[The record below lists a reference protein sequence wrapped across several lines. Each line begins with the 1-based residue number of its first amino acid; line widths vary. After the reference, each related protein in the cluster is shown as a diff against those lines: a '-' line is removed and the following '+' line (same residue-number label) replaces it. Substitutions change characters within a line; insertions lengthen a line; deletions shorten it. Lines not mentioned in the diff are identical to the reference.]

1 MAAPVLAY
9 ENLGL
14 VQGSGWLFRGLDLFI
29 GERDRLAL
37 IGRNGAGKTTLLK
50 CLAGLI
56 ETDEGRRTIQPG
68 TKVVLLEQDPAVTRF
83 STLREFALAGPGAP
97 PEHQVDAIAT
107 QIGID
112 LDREAVKASGGER
125 RRAAIA
131 RALAMDPDVLLL
143 DEPTNHLDLSA
154 IEWLEDWLS
163 RYTGAFIAISHD
175 RTFLKRL
182 TRSSLWLERGTVRR
196 AEIGFG
202 GFEAWTEKVFE
213 EEARNAERLD
223 AKLKLEEHW
232 LLRGVTAR
240 RRRNQGRLTKL
251 MEMRATRA
259 AMLGPAGVA
268 KLGIASDD
276 VRTKVVIDAE
286 RVTKRFASTGL
297 PELVE
302 GPSLSSAMKK
312 ESPSTSSGKS
322 AGGKSEGRTVIK
334 DFSLRITRGDR
345 IGLVGANGAGKTTL
359 LKLLTGEL
367 DPDEGS
373 VKRAKTLDGVII
385 DQQRKL
391 MDPAK
396 TVRDVLADGGDWLD
410 VRGTRKHV
418 QGYLKEFLFAP
429 ELIDARIGTLSG
441 GERSRLL
448 LAREFARRSNLL
460 VLDEPTNDLD
470 LETLDL
476 LQEVIADYDGTVLI
490 VSHDRDFLD
499 RTVTI
504 TLGLDGSGKV
514 DIVAGGY
521 EDWERKR
528 REVPLARAGETARP
542 VTSHSPQPSPASG
555 RGRKLTYK
563 DQRDYDLLP
572 ARIEALGAQI
582 ARDEAALADPDLYT
596 RDPARFAALMKAIEA
611 ARVEREAAEER
622 WLELAEQVEALAG

>member
-14 VQGSGWLFRGLDLFI
+14 VQGAGWLFRGIDLFV
-29 GERDRLAL
+29 GTRDRLAL

-68 TKVVLLEQDPAVTRF
+68 TKVVLLEQDPAVEAF
-83 STLREFALAGPGAP
+83 ATLREFALHGPDAP
-97 PEHQVDAIAT
+97 APHEADAIAD
-107 QIGID
+107 QLGID
-112 LDREAVKASGGER
+112 LDRPANTTSGGER
-125 RRAAIA
+125 RRAAIC
-131 RALAMDPDVLLL
+131 RALAQAPDVLLL
-143 DEPTNHLDLSA
+143 DEPTNHLDLGA
-154 IEWLEDWLS
+154 IEWLEEWLG

-182 TRSSLWLERGTVRR
+182 TRSSLWLERGNLRR

-202 GFEAWTEKVFE
+202 GFDAWTEAVYA
-213 EEARNAERLD
+213 EEARAAEKLD
-223 AKLKLEEHW
+223 AKLKLELHW
-232 LLRGVTAR
+232 LQRGVTAR

-251 MEMRATRA
+251 HEMRAARA
-259 AMLGPAGVA
+259 AMLGPAGA
-268 KLGIASDD
+268 ARLGLENDE
-276 VRTKVVIDAE
+276 VKTKMVIDADK
-286 RVTKRFASTGL
+286 VSKRFG
-297 PELVE
+297 E
-302 GPSLSSAMKK
+302 
-312 ESPSTSSGKS
+312 
-322 AGGKSEGRTVIK
+322 RTIVR
-334 DFSLRITRGDR
+334 DFTLRIQRGDR
-345 IGLVGANGAGKTTL
+345 IGVVGANGTGKTTL
-359 LKLLTGEL
+359 LRLLTGEL
-367 DPDEGS
+367 EPDEGTIR
-373 VKRAKTLDGVII
+373 RAKTLEGIMI

-391 MDPAK
+391 LDPDK
-396 TVRDVLADGGDWLD
+396 RVRDVLADGGDWIE
-410 VRGTRKHV
+410 VRGHKKHV
-418 QGYLKEFLFAP
+418 QGYLKEFLFDP
-429 ELIDARIGTLSG
+429 NLVDAKIGTLSG

-528 REVPLARAGETARP
+528 AQGGDSRSARAKVKTIASEPAAAPARK
-542 VTSHSPQPSPASG
+542 PA
-555 RGRKLTYK
+555 KLTYN

-572 ARIEALGAQI
+572 LRVEELEAQI
-582 ARDEAALADPDLYT
+582 ARDEEALHDPDLYA
-596 RDPARFAALMKAIEA
+596 RDPARFAALTAAIEK
-611 ARVEREAAEER
+611 ARRERDAAEER
-622 WLELAEQVEALAG
+622 WLELAERVEALAN